1 MKLIKKNNLYSHVKK
16 TLKIEY
22 KTKKNICIHIFK
34 NISTYSCFFKVLILY
49 IYLKEIIFIRGL
61 I

>member
-22 KTKKNICIHIFK
+22 KTKKIF
-34 NISTYSCFFKVLILY
+34 VY
-49 IYLKEIIFIRGL
+49 IYLKI
-61 I
+61 